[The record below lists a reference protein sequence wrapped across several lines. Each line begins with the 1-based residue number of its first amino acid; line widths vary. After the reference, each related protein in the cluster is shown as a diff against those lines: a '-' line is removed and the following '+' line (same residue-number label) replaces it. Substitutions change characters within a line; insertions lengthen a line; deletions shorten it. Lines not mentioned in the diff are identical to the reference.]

1 MKHANSNLNVLK
13 KNLTSSKNT
22 KNNNFLKPPMSSN
35 NKNSININK
44 NKSKNTNNNILINLL
59 YKDKSKISLYSNL
72 MQKYKNV
79 ASQDKNTNCV
89 YSFNNQMNSINKN
102 LNNNSSFSLSNSI
115 NCKGEKDNRGHIN
128 IRLNLNNEII
138 NNNFTQKSK
147 SRYKSLNINMIEKIK
162 EKDCLITK
170 LQKDLLQSQE
180 LLHQLQKDKQKEL
193 SFTYNSMKS
202 LDNLN
207 NLSKDIY
214 YQKRD
219 FFTQTT
225 EKEDKITK
233 TNITKFNVN
242 NKKSS
247 VNLSNHKYIKNNKKI
262 KSNFK
267 NSLSGICSNKKRYH
281 SPKNNNHFRCFSSS
295 PNKCYSNGLD
305 QYDFCVSLSKYT
317 LRKKTGNKSIITK
330 PVLNSNYNYKTT
342 RAKYPPPTSVVM
354 NEKKNLLLSFDELKD
369 KCEKLKEKTNNILTN
384 YLLLIDY
391 FRCINSKK
399 LKK

>member
-13 KNLTSSKNT
+13 KNPTSSKNT
-22 KNNNFLKPPMSSN
+22 KSNNFLKPPISSN

-44 NKSKNTNNNILINLL
+44 TQSKNTNNNILINLL

-72 MQKYKNV
+72 MQKYKNIT
-79 ASQDKNTNCV
+79 SQEKNTNCV

-102 LNNNSSFSLSNSI
+102 LNNNSSFSLSNSL
-115 NCKGEKDNRGHIN
+115 NYKGEKDNRGHIN

-147 SRYKSLNINMIEKIK
+147 SRHKSININMIEKIK

-180 LLHQLQKDKQKEL
+180 LLHKLQKDKQKEL

-202 LDNLN
+202 FDNLN
-207 NLSKDIY
+207 NLSKDV

-225 EKEDKITK
+225 EKEDKIIK
-233 TNITKFNVN
+233 TNTTKFNVN
-242 NKKSS
+242 NKKLNS
-247 VNLSNHKYIKNNKKI
+247 NFSNHKNKKSSKKI

-281 SPKNNNHFRCFSSS
+281 SPKSYNRLRCFSSS
-295 PNKCYSNGLD
+295 PNKCFSQGLEK
-305 QYDFCVSLSKYT
+305 YDFCVSLSKYT
-317 LRKKTGNKSIITK
+317 LRKKTGIKSNKTK
-330 PVLNSNYNYKTT
+330 PDCSSNYNYKTT
-342 RAKYPPPTSVVM
+342 RTKYPPPS
-354 NEKKNLLLSFDELKD
+354 NILAHGNKNFTISFIELKD
-369 KCEKLKEKTNNILTN
+369 KCEKLKEKTNKVLTN
-384 YLLLIDY
+384 YMLLIDY
-391 FRCINSKK
+391 FKCINNKK

>member
-13 KNLTSSKNT
+13 KNTVPSKKT

-35 NKNSININK
+35 NKNYININK
-44 NKSKNTNNNILINLL
+44 AQSKNTNNNILINLL

-72 MQKYKNV
+72 MQKYKNET
-79 ASQDKNTNCV
+79 SHEKNANCL
-89 YSFNNQMNSINKN
+89 YSFNNQMNNINKN
-102 LNNNSSFSLSNSI
+102 LNNNYSFSLSNSL
-115 NCKGEKDNRGHIN
+115 NYKAEKENRGHIN

-138 NNNFTQKSK
+138 NNNFTQQSKSK
-147 SRYKSLNINMIEKIK
+147 HKSLNINMIEKIK

-180 LLHQLQKDKQKEL
+180 LLHKLQKDKQKEL
-193 SFTYNSMKS
+193 SFTYNSVKS
-202 LDNLN
+202 FDNLN

-214 YQKRD
+214 QQKD
-219 FFTQTT
+219 FFTQTS

-233 TNITKFNVN
+233 TNIIKFNVN
-242 NKKSS
+242 NKKI
-247 VNLSNHKYIKNNKKI
+247 NANFSNHKIKKNKKKL

-281 SPKNNNHFRCFSSS
+281 SPKSNNHLKCFSSS
-295 PNKCYSNGLD
+295 PNKCHSHGME
-305 QYDFCVSLSKYT
+305 QYDFCISLSKYN
-317 LRKKTGNKSIITK
+317 LRKKTGIKSEIIK
-330 PVLNSNYNYKTT
+330 SDFRSNYNYKTT
-342 RAKYPPPTSVVM
+342 RTKYPLPTNVII
-354 NEKKNLLLSFDELKD
+354 NEKKNSLISFSEIKD
-369 KCEKLKEKTNNILTN
+369 KCKKLKEKTNKVLVN

-391 FRCINSKK
+391 YRCINKKK